1 MFFGSEVIETLLR
14 EKLGASMSKGR
25 ILVVEDD
32 FDISN
37 MLRIYF
43 SGQGYEVQVAP
54 RGGDALS
61 ITRKQLP
68 NLIMLDIM
76 LPDMNGYDVCRELR
90 QTTRTSYIPIIF
102 LTQKDER
109 SDRIAGLEL
118 GADDYVTKPFDIE
131 ELKLRVQNA
140 INAAGRVAQI
150 DSKSNLPTGRL
161 IEDHLR
167 GLMRVQR
174 PWTYID
180 VKINTFDPFTEIY
193 GFVAGDEL
201 IRFMA
206 LLLNEVVDEMGTP
219 DDYVG
224 HPGRDNFVIVTY
236 STDARRMM
244 ERLGQRFD
252 EEVKQHYSF
261 IDRER
266 GYILVPDGGRG
277 ERQVSLMN
285 LSLGSVSTTSHRFS
299 DIREITELAAED
311 RRRRQNGADGDVDD
325 GEQLLTSW

>member
-1 MFFGSEVIETLLR
+1 MT
-14 EKLGASMSKGR
+14 KGR

-54 RGGDALS
+54 RGGDALTM
-61 ITRKQLP
+61 TRKQLP
-68 NLIMLDIM
+68 NLIVLDIM

-90 QTTRTSYIPIIF
+90 TTTRTSHIPIIF

-109 SDRIAGLEL
+109 SDKIQGLEL
-118 GADDYVTKPFDIE
+118 GADDYITKPFDIE

-140 INAAGRVAQI
+140 IAASNRQTQI

-167 GLMRVQR
+167 TLMHSQKTWAYV
-174 PWTYID
+174 D
-180 VKINTFDPFTEIY
+180 LKINNFDAFTDVY
-193 GFVAGDEL
+193 GFVAGDEV

-206 LLLNEVVDEMGTP
+206 LLMGEVIDELGTP
-219 DDYVG
+219 DDYAG
-224 HPGRDNFVIVTY
+224 HPGRDNFITITHAQELDRFKEKLV
-236 STDARRMM
+236 A
-244 ERLGQRFD
+244 RFD
-252 EEVKQHYSF
+252 DEVRQHYSF

-266 GYILVPDGGRG
+266 GYILVPDNLLG
-277 ERQVSLMN
+277 ERQVPLMT
-285 LSLGSVSTTSHRFS
+285 LSTGSVSTRTHQFS

-311 RRRRQNGADGDVDD
+311 RRRGVSGQDSSAANI
-325 GEQLLTSW
+325 LTSW

>member
-1 MFFGSEVIETLLR
+1 
-14 EKLGASMSKGR
+14 MSKGR

-68 NLIMLDIM
+68 ELIMLDIM

-90 QTTRTSYIPIIF
+90 TTTRTSHIPIIF

-109 SDRIAGLEL
+109 SDKIIGLEL

-140 INAAGRVAQI
+140 ISTSTRIGQM
-150 DSKSNLPTGRL
+150 DPKSRLPTGRL

-167 GLMRVQR
+167 SLMRNAR
-174 PWTYID
+174 PWTYLDI
-180 VKINTFDPFTEIY
+180 KINHFESFSDVYSFI
-193 GFVAGDEL
+193 AGDEV

-206 LLLNEVVDEMGTP
+206 LLLGEVVEEAGTA
-219 DDYVG
+219 DDYIG
-224 HPGRDNFVIVTY
+224 HPGRDNFVIVTHA
-236 STDARRMM
+236 TDPK
-244 ERLGQRFD
+244 RLQEHVTSRFSD
-252 EEVKQHYSF
+252 EVKQHYSF

-266 GYILVPDGGRG
+266 GYILVPEGSG
-277 ERQVSLMN
+277 ERQVSLMT
-285 LSLGSVSTTSHRFS
+285 LSIGTVATTTHQFS

-311 RRRRQNGADGDVDD
+311 RRRRASGLNGADDDV
-325 GEQLLTSW
+325 EPLLTSW

>member
-1 MFFGSEVIETLLR
+1 
-14 EKLGASMSKGR
+14 MSKGR

-54 RGGDALS
+54 RGGDALTM
-61 ITRKQLP
+61 TRKQLP
-68 NLIMLDIM
+68 NLIVLDIM

-90 QTTRTSYIPIIF
+90 MTTRTSHIPIIF

-109 SDRIAGLEL
+109 SDKIQGLEL

-140 INAAGRVAQI
+140 IAAANRQTQI

-167 GLMRVQR
+167 TLMHSQKTWAYLDLKVSNFDAF
-174 PWTYID
+174 TD
-180 VKINTFDPFTEIY
+180 VY
-193 GFVAGDEL
+193 GFVAGDEV

-206 LLLNEVVDEMGTP
+206 LLMGEIIDEFGTA
-219 DDYVG
+219 DDYAG
-224 HPGRDNFVIVTY
+224 HPGRDNFIIITHAP
-236 STDARRMM
+236 DLDRFK
-244 ERLGQRFD
+244 ERLSARFD
-252 EEVKQHYSF
+252 DQVRQHYSF

-266 GYILVPDGGRG
+266 GYILVPDAVFG
-277 ERQVSLMN
+277 ERQVPLMT
-285 LSLGSVSTTSHRFS
+285 LAVGSVSTRTRQFS

-311 RRRRQNGADGDVDD
+311 RRRGLSGQDNSAANI
-325 GEQLLTSW
+325 LTSW